1 MGMWDGMGS
10 LLIFELQK
18 KAIFFKK
25 NKNTH
30 AIYNSLTLFWFKK
43 KLSGNS

>member
-1 MGMWDGMGS
+1 MGMWAGVGS

-18 KAIFFKK
+18 KQTISIK

-30 AIYNSLTLFWFKK
+30 VI
-43 KLSGNS
+43 